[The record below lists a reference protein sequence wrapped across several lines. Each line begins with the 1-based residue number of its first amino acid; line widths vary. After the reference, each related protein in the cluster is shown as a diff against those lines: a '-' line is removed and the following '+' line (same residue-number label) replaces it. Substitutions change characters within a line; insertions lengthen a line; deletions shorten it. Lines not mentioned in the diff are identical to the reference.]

1 MLSLTYAAE
10 VFGELT
16 LTSMLG
22 QIWILPFLIYLN
34 VADTANTSRWVIWT
48 VTTLLLSYPNGRDLR
63 GGNCQLRYADTVA
76 SPCYTGRLELK
87 KLEYGPIS
95 NRLSSL
101 L

>member
-34 VADTANTSRWVIWT
+34 VVDTANTSRWVIWT
-48 VTTLLLSYPNGRDLR
+48 VTTLLLSYPNGRELR
-63 GGNCQLRYADTVA
+63 GGNCQLECTDSVA
-76 SPCYTGRLELK
+76 SSCYPSRLELEE
-87 KLEYGPIS
+87 LEYGPIS

>member
-48 VTTLLLSYPNGRDLR
+48 VTTLLLSYPNGEDPLVE
-63 GGNCQLRYADTVA
+63 NC
-76 SPCYTGRLELK
+76 
-87 KLEYGPIS
+87 
-95 NRLSSL
+95 
-101 L
+101 